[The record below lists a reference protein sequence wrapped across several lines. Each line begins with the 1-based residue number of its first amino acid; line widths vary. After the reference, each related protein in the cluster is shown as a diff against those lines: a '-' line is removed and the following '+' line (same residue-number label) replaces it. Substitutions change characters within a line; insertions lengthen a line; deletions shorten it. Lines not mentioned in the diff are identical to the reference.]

1 MRGRSAQRGASEP
14 LAGRA
19 SPGRVVV
26 QHLILSLK
34 LGNPVLDEVTDRD
47 DPAEPT
53 VLDDRHMPDPVV
65 SHPLHQ
71 LPYGARSGA
80 GDHPGGHTASGRWTR
95 VEDS

>member
-53 VLDDRHMPDPVV
+53 VLDDRHTRLTTKLDSYAEP
-65 SHPLHQ
+65 
-71 LPYGARSGA
+71 SGK
-80 GDHPGGHTASGRWTR
+80 PMRREYSASGTP
-95 VEDS
+95 